1 MKSLK
6 QYLNLTGKAVKN
18 AFIRLEN
25 MFIIV
30 RSGDENKLNK
40 KIVEEAVKENIPVC
54 VTSIENKNG
63 NTLSLNPDNIF
74 FPDMFLKRK
83 DRVKKL
89 CLELQNA

>member
-54 VTSIENKNG
+54 VTSIENKNE

>member
-6 QYLNLTGKAVKN
+6 QYLNLTGKAVRN

-25 MFIIV
+25 MFVIV
-30 RSGDENKLNK
+30 RSDDENKLNK

-54 VTSIENKNG
+54 VTSIENKNE
-63 NTLSLNPDNIF
+63 NTLSLKPDNIF

>member
-18 AFIRLEN
+18 AFIHLEN
-25 MFIIV
+25 MFVIV
-30 RSGDENKLNK
+30 KSNSENKLNK

-54 VTSIENKNG
+54 ITFIENKNE

-74 FPDMFLKRK
+74 FPDMFLRRK